1 MKSNGIKLLSED
13 LKNIIISDDGGII
26 AKLLSEPN
34 EDGKMIEMRVGTNM
48 KIEYKDPSHIAE
60 IHSVDRQGDKPMDL
74 SNTIAAML
82 SDNYKHRFW
91 AEYAQTKIRYEKLH
105 KMIVQI
111 EAGTCD
117 FQPDTPL
124 EVLKEQARYMG
135 MYLHTLEIRA
145 EAEKIHITY

>member
-1 MKSNGIKLLSED
+1 MTIKPLNEIKLFT
-13 LKNIIISDDGGII
+13 DD
-26 AKLLSEPN
+26 P
-34 EDGKMIEMRVGTNM
+34 
-48 KIEYKDPSHIAE
+48 
-60 IHSVDRQGDKPMDL
+60 QGDKPMDL

-117 FQPDTPL
+117 FQPDSPL
-124 EVLKEQARYMG
+124 DLLKEQARYMG

-145 EAEKIHITY
+145 EVEEIHIIY

>member
-60 IHSVDRQGDKPMDL
+60 SVDRQGGKPMDL

-117 FQPDTPL
+117 FKPDTPL
-124 EVLKEQARYMG
+124 DLLKDQARYMG
-135 MYLHTLEIRA
+135 LYLHALEVRA
-145 EAEKIHITY
+145 EIEKIHITY